1 MAVSMIQLNSREEW
15 LEHRKKFIG
24 GSDAS
29 SVVGLNPW
37 KSNVE

>member
-1 MAVSMIQLNSREEW
+1 MPIEMKILDSREEW

-29 SVVGLNPW
+29 AVIGVNG
-37 KSNVE
+37 